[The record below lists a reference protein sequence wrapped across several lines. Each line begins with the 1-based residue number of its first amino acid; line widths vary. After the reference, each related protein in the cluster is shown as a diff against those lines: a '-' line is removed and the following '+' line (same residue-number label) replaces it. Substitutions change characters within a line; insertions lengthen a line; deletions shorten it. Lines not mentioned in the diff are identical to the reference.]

1 MTNRDKLNRDLLK
14 ARIKKGLALVASL
27 ISLLVAGYFANE
39 EKTIE
44 RELIKFDQG
53 KLDEVVLGE

>member
-1 MTNRDKLNRDLLK
+1 MTNREKLNNDLLK
-14 ARIKKGLALVASL
+14 ARLKKGLALVASL

-44 RELIKFDQG
+44 RELLKLDSGKFDEMI
-53 KLDEVVLGE
+53 LE